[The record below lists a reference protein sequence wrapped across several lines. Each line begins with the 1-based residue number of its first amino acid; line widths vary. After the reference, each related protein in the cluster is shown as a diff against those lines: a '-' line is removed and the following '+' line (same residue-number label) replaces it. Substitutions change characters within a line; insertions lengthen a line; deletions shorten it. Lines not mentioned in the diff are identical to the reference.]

1 MKTSKLKKFETVKT
15 SLIVA
20 DTDEERQALIAEL
33 LLIAERMP
41 GTITLKPTDIKSG
54 TITSESTLHNS
65 GDTEKILDAEPTKH
79 NLSDAEKKIPE
90 NLTVFNSE
98 QLRTLESL
106 KDAEQ

>member
-1 MKTSKLKKFETVKT
+1 MRTNRLKKFETFKT

-20 DTDEERQALIAEL
+20 DTDEERQCLIAEL

-54 TITSESTLHNS
+54 TITFKPTDIKSSGETDTGIIS
-65 GDTEKILDAEPTKH
+65 GDDTEILDAAP
-79 NLSDAEKKIPE
+79 
-90 NLTVFNSE
+90 TVFNSE

>member
-1 MKTSKLKKFETVKT
+1 MKISKLKKFETVKT

-20 DTDEERQALIAEL
+20 DTDEERQCLIAEL

-54 TITSESTLHNS
+54 TITFKPTDIKSSGETDTEINS
-65 GDTEKILDAEPTKH
+65 GDDTGTF
-79 NLSDAEKKIPE
+79 S
-90 NLTVFNSE
+90 SE
-98 QLRTLESL
+98 QLRILESL

>member
-1 MKTSKLKKFETVKT
+1 MRTNKLKKFETVKT

-41 GTITLKPTDIKSG
+41 PEKIIPKNVTDIKSG
-54 TITSESTLHNS
+54 DAE
-65 GDTEKILDAEPTKH
+65 ILDKNFVTKH
-79 NLSDAEKKIPE
+79 NSSDAEKKIPE

-98 QLRTLESL
+98 ELRTLESL

>member
-20 DTDEERQALIAEL
+20 DTDEERQSLIADL

-41 GTITLKPTDIKSG
+41 VEKIIPKNVTKY
-54 TITSESTLHNS
+54 NS
-65 GDTEKILDAEPTKH
+65 GDAEKMIPKNLTKH

-98 QLRTLESL
+98 QLRTLEKL
-106 KDAEQ
+106 KNEIS